1 MIIGQPPT
9 VNQKSMFK
17 NYFKIAFR
25 NLWRHRVFS
34 AINILGLAVGMTA
47 CFLIFLYV
55 RFEMSY
61 DDMHSKSANIYRII
75 CDIKTPT
82 ETMKPSGP
90 SWAVGPH
97 LIKGDFPQVIT
108 SARISGDEILVRKG
122 NVKFQE
128 KSSIWADSTFFEI
141 FDFKLIKGNP
151 HTALNEIFNVV
162 FSESAAKKYFGNTDP
177 LGQTVLLTGDAFPAK
192 VTGIMQDIPENS
204 SIKADMIVSMNTL
217 TKKFNPGLDDRWG
230 NYGNNT
236 YVLLKPGASAELFT
250 KQLPAFLEKMNG
262 AEMKKMN
269 MYPTLMLEKFHDV
282 YLRSTRDGSKTG
294 NIKNVYIFSIVAIFI
309 LLIACFNFI
318 NLTTARSA
326 ERAKEVGI
334 RKVVGAGK
342 SQLTWQYLGE
352 SVIVCLIAFLLSIGA
367 AALLLP
373 SFNLLAGK
381 TISSGVFEHWGM
393 IAALFG
399 GSIAIGLLAG
409 IYPALVLSSFKPVS
423 VLKGR
428 FSTGTKGILLR
439 KVLVVSQF
447 TISIALIVSVI
458 VVFLQLNFM
467 RQQDLGFSK
476 DQMMVMD
483 TYGDP
488 AKNTFMQAVS
498 ALPDVKSVTMSS
510 SVPGGG
516 NMGAY
521 SQIQNVKGE
530 MQIANLDLYFVGW
543 DYIKQFDIKMAA
555 GRAFSRD
562 FMTDTTQ
569 AMILNEAA
577 AKQFGYRTAKDAV
590 GRDFDQWGRK
600 GKIIGVMKDFHF
612 RALQEEIKPLSM
624 RIEPDGSGLVSVKVS
639 SNNLPATIATIEKK
653 WNALLPSRP
662 FSYFFLD
669 EYFDKQYR
677 AEQRF
682 GKLFLNFAI
691 LAIIISCLGLLGL
704 ASYST
709 MQRTR
714 EIGIRKVLGATIPNI
729 VNLLS
734 KDFLKLVF
742 LAVLIASPIAW
753 YAMHTWLQD
762 FAYRIPIAWWIF
774 VVAAVTAAL
783 IALVTVSFQ
792 AIKAAVSNPVVS
804 LRSE

>member
-1 MIIGQPPT
+1 ML
-9 VNQKSMFK
+9 K

-34 AINILGLAVGMTA
+34 GINILGLTVGMTA

-61 DDMHSKSANIYRII
+61 DNMHSKADRIYRIV
-75 CDIKTPT
+75 CDLKTPS
-82 ETMKPSGP
+82 ETMKISGP

-97 LIKGDFPQVIT
+97 LTMGDLPQVEASVRT
-108 SARISGDEILVRKG
+108 TGDELLVRKG

-128 KSSIWADSTFFEI
+128 LNSLYADSSFFQV

-151 HTALNEIFNVV
+151 RTALNEPLNIV
-162 FSESAAKKYFGNTDP
+162 FSESAVKKYFGNADP
-177 LGQTVLLTGDAFPAK
+177 IGQTVLLTGEGFTAK
-192 VTGIMQDIPENS
+192 VTGVMQDLPENS
-204 SIKADMIVSMNTL
+204 TIKADMLVSMNTL
-217 TKKFNPGLDDRWG
+217 TRKLNPTLNDQWG
-230 NYGNNT
+230 NYGNTT
-236 YVLLKPGASAELFT
+236 YVLLRPGTSAAAFT

-262 AEMKKMN
+262 TEMKQYN
-269 MYPTLMLEKFHDV
+269 MFPTLMLEKFRDV
-282 YLRSTRDGSKTG
+282 YLRSTRDDSKTG
-294 NIKNVYIFSIVAIFI
+294 NIKNVYIFSIVAVFI

-342 SQLTWQYLGE
+342 PQLTRQFIGE
-352 SVIVCLIAFLLSIGA
+352 SVIICLIAFLITLGLA
-367 AALLLP
+367 AILIP
-373 SFNLLAGK
+373 SFNTLAGK
-381 TISSGVFEHWGM
+381 TISTGIFQHSGFIG
-393 IAALFG
+393 ILFL
-399 GSIAIGLLAG
+399 GSIVIGLLAG
-409 IYPALVLSSFKPVS
+409 VYPALVLSSFQPVA

-428 FSTGTKGILLR
+428 FATGSKGIRLR
-439 KVLVVSQF
+439 KILVVAQF
-447 TISIALIVSVI
+447 TISIALIISVI
-458 VVFLQLNFM
+458 VVYLQLKFM

-476 DQMMVMD
+476 DQMMVINSN
-483 TYGDP
+483 GDP
-488 AKNTFMQAVS
+488 ARDAFMHAVQG
-498 ALPDVKSVTMSS
+498 LPDVKSVTMSS

-521 SQIQNVKGE
+521 SKIENAKGV
-530 MQIANLDLYFVGW
+530 MQIANLDLYFVDF
-543 DYIKQFDIKMAA
+543 DYLKQYDIKMAA
-555 GRAFSRD
+555 GRMFSRD

-577 AKQFGYRTAKDAV
+577 VKLFSYRSPKDAV
-590 GRDFDQWGRK
+590 GRNFDQWGRK
-600 GKIIGVMKDFHF
+600 GKIIGVIKDFHF
-612 RALQEEIKPLSM
+612 KSLQEEIKPLSM
-624 RIEPDGSGLVSVKVS
+624 RIEPNGCSLVSIKVS
-639 SNNLPATIATIEKK
+639 ASHLPGTISSIEQK
-653 WNALLPSRP
+653 WNTLIPARP

-669 EYFDKQYR
+669 DFFDKQYR
-677 AEQRF
+677 SEQRF
-682 GKLFLNFAI
+682 GKLFLNFAV

-714 EIGIRKVLGATIPNI
+714 EIGIRKVMGASVSNI

-734 KDFLKLVF
+734 KDFLKLV
-742 LAVLIASPIAW
+742 AVAIIIASPIAW
-753 YAMHTWLQD
+753 FAMHTWLQD
-762 FAYRIPIAWWIF
+762 FAYRIPIAWWVF
-774 VVAAVTAAL
+774 AVAALTAAL
-783 IALVTVSFQ
+783 IAILTVSFQ

>member
-1 MIIGQPPT
+1 
-9 VNQKSMFK
+9 MFK

-34 AINILGLAVGMTA
+34 GINILGLAVGMTA

-61 DDMHSKSANIYRII
+61 DNMHSKSSDIYRII

-82 ETMKPSGP
+82 ETLKPNGP

-97 LIKGDFPQVIT
+97 LMKGDFPQVVA
-108 SARISGDEILVRKG
+108 SARITTDEILVRKG

-128 KSSIWADSTFFEI
+128 KNSIWADSTFFDI
-141 FDFKLIKGNP
+141 FDFKLVRGNR
-151 HTALNEIFNVV
+151 HTALNEILDVV
-162 FSESAAKKYFGNTDP
+162 FSESAAKKYFGKTDP
-177 LGQTVLLTGDAFPAK
+177 LGQTVLLTGDGLTAK

-204 SIKADMIVSMNTL
+204 TIKADMIVSMNTI
-217 TKKFNPGLDDRWG
+217 TRKFNPELDNQWG

-236 YVLLKPGASAELFT
+236 FVLLKPGASPELFA

-262 AEMKKMN
+262 TEMKKLN
-269 MYPTLMLEKFHDV
+269 MYPTLMLEKLKDV
-282 YLRSTRDGSKTG
+282 YLRSTRDDAKTG
-294 NIKNVYIFSIVAIFI
+294 NIKNVYIFSIVAVFI

-334 RKVVGAGK
+334 RKVVGAGRQ
-342 SQLTWQYLGE
+342 QLTWQYLGE
-352 SVIVCLIAFLLSIGA
+352 SVIVCLIAFFISIGA

-373 SFNLLAGK
+373 SFNTLAGK
-381 TISSGVFEHWGM
+381 TISAGIFEHWGM
-393 IAALFG
+393 IGALFIA
-399 GSIAIGLLAG
+399 SIGIGLLAG

-447 TISIALIVSVI
+447 TISIALIISVL
-458 VVFLQLNFM
+458 VVYLQLNFM
-467 RQQDLGFSK
+467 RGQDLGFSK
-476 DQMMVMD
+476 DQMMILD

-488 AKNTFMQAVS
+488 AKEAFMQTVG
-498 ALPDVKSVTMSS
+498 ALPNVKSVTMSS

-516 NMGAY
+516 NPGAY

-530 MQIANLDLYFVGW
+530 MQIANLDLYFVDW
-543 DYIKQFDIKMAA
+543 DYIKQFNIKMAA

-562 FMTDTTQ
+562 FQTDTTQ
-569 AMILNEAA
+569 AMILNESA
-577 AKQFGYRTAKDAV
+577 AKQFGYRTPQDAV
-590 GRDFDQWGRK
+590 GRNFDQWGRK

-612 RALQEEIKPLSM
+612 KSLQDEIKPLSM
-624 RIEPDGSGLVSVKVS
+624 RIEPKGCNLVSVKIS
-639 SNNLPATIATIEKK
+639 ANNLPATISVIEKK
-653 WNALLPSRP
+653 WNTLMPSRP

-669 EYFDKQYR
+669 EFFDKQYR

-682 GKLFLNFAI
+682 GQLFLNFAI

-714 EIGIRKVLGATIPNI
+714 EIGIRKVLGATVPNI

-734 KDFLKLVF
+734 RDFLKLV
-742 LAVLIASPIAW
+742 AVAVVIASPVAW
-753 YAMHTWLQD
+753 IVMHRWLQD
-762 FAYRIPIAWWIF
+762 FAYRIPIFWWVF
-774 VVAAVTAAL
+774 VVAAITAAL
-783 IALVTVSFQ
+783 IALITVSFQ